1 MHADLR
7 KGTWMQFKGKL
18 NLASMGAEFKA
29 TTGVG
34 KTHIH
39 REGGTVNGK

>member
-7 KGTWMQFKGKL
+7 KGTWMEVKGKL
-18 NLASMGAEFKA
+18 NLASIVAGYRA
-29 TTGVG
+29 TASIV
-34 KTHIH
+34 KTHIQ